1 MTETVLWRAAE
12 INKVYG
18 STLPESWVATGLSID
33 TRTLQ
38 TGDLFFALE
47 GEASDGHDYALQ
59 AIEKG
64 AAAIVI
70 SKPVDGVPSDKTIK
84 VENVLKAM
92 EHLGTQRRQDVSIKA
107 FGVTGSVGKTGTKEM
122 LAHALNCFGKT
133 HATIK
138 SYNNHIGVPFML
150 STMPRETQFGVF
162 EMGMNHAGEI
172 TPLTKMVK
180 PDIAI
185 ITTVGAVHMEFFDS
199 VQKIAD
205 AKAEI
210 FAGLGK
216 GGIAVLNADNDYFDY
231 LKGRAE
237 HYNVAEVYSFGED
250 KNADACLESHSVKD
264 GVAHVSA
271 DIMGKTITFTL
282 NSIGKHI
289 ALNAMAVLLAVELAG
304 LDVRKAARSLEGIA
318 PMEGRGA
325 KTKLDN
331 GVMLIDESYNASPIA
346 VKATIEAF
354 SKVKADRHILCLGD
368 MLELGNQSDELHQS
382 LVNPIVE
389 QNMSLLYCC
398 GPHMKA
404 LYDVLPADRQG
415 AHYENSAEMAKEIKK
430 MLKSGDAVL
439 VKGSLGSKMK
449 MVVEAIKA

>member
-1 MTETVLWRAAE
+1 
-12 INKVYG
+12 
-18 STLPESWVATGLSID
+18 
-33 TRTLQ
+33 
-38 TGDLFFALE
+38 
-47 GEASDGHDYALQ
+47 
-59 AIEKG
+59 
-64 AAAIVI
+64 
-70 SKPVDGVPSDKTIK
+70 
-84 VENVLKAM
+84 
-92 EHLGTQRRQDVSIKA
+92 
-107 FGVTGSVGKTGTKEM
+107 
-122 LAHALNCFGKT
+122 
-133 HATIK
+133 
-138 SYNNHIGVPFML
+138 
-150 STMPRETQFGVF
+150 
-162 EMGMNHAGEI
+162 
-172 TPLTKMVK
+172 
-180 PDIAI
+180 
-185 ITTVGAVHMEFFDS
+185 
-199 VQKIAD
+199 
-205 AKAEI
+205 
-210 FAGLGK
+210 
-216 GGIAVLNADNDYFDY
+216 
-231 LKGRAE
+231 
-237 HYNVAEVYSFGED
+237 
-250 KNADACLESHSVKD
+250 
-264 GVAHVSA
+264 
-271 DIMGKTITFTL
+271 MGKTITFTL

-331 GVMLIDESYNASPIA
+331 GVTLIDESYNASPIA

>member
-1 MTETVLWRAAE
+1 
-12 INKVYG
+12 
-18 STLPESWVATGLSID
+18 
-33 TRTLQ
+33 
-38 TGDLFFALE
+38 
-47 GEASDGHDYALQ
+47 
-59 AIEKG
+59 
-64 AAAIVI
+64 
-70 SKPVDGVPSDKTIK
+70 
-84 VENVLKAM
+84 
-92 EHLGTQRRQDVSIKA
+92 
-107 FGVTGSVGKTGTKEM
+107 
-122 LAHALNCFGKT
+122 
-133 HATIK
+133 
-138 SYNNHIGVPFML
+138 HIGVPFML

-250 KNADACLESHSVKD
+250 KNADACLENHTVKD

-289 ALNAMAVLLAVELAG
+289 ALNAMAVLLSVELAG

-318 PMEGRGA
+318 PLEGRGA

-331 GVMLIDESYNASPIA
+331 GVTLIDESYNASPIA

-368 MLELGNQSDELHQS
+368 MLELGGQSDALHQS
-382 LVNPIVE
+382 LANPIVE

-404 LYDVLPADRQG
+404 LYDVLPADRRG